1 MRHWQQTPP
10 TPVQCRGEASTA
22 GRDGEAGRERSTV
35 ARRYSLSPSLLFAW
49 RKAMEAGAATG
60 LRAEAPLVPES
71 EVKQLKAQIRE
82 GFVGVQHPVE
92 RQSFMSD

>member
-1 MRHWQQTPP
+1 
-10 TPVQCRGEASTA
+10 
-22 GRDGEAGRERSTV
+22 
-35 ARRYSLSPSLLFAW
+35 
-49 RKAMEAGAATG
+49 MEAGAATG